1 MQIVAEDTT
10 TQTDTPATSSG
21 TGTQVFLG
29 LLWLGTSMYIARAT
43 INGTANDLPGVLGEA
58 ASALPG
64 VIAATLVT
72 SASIASAA
80 SSRFPGA
87 GRRLLTGL
95 AVGVLFGL
103 AVAVGIRFAYGTASS
118 ITVLA
123 VTVGV
128 ASLLGGAA
136 AMLPNSVLEAGLWAT
151 TWVFFAGVIF
161 GVLQPNLTA
170 LIGGGPTATP
180 AAQATADTRF
190 IWAQSALTGLLA
202 GFYSFRNL
210 RGERPALPWYLVAGA
225 LPGLLLLTAESLT
238 RLGGSSVVNLVT
250 GFSVDEPALAELT
263 DFARL
268 RHALVVLLVGGIIG
282 LIAGARSAGRSDA

>member
-10 TQTDTPATSSG
+10 TQTDKPATGSG

-29 LLWLGTSMYIARAT
+29 LLWLGTSMYIAHAT
-43 INGTANDLPGVLGEA
+43 INGTANDVPGVLGEA

-95 AVGVLFGL
+95 AVGVLFGM
-103 AVAVGIRFAYGTASS
+103 AVAAGIRFAYGTASS

-136 AMLPNSVLEAGLWAT
+136 AILPNSVLEAGLWAT

-161 GVLQPNLTA
+161 GVLQPNVTA
-170 LIGGGPTATP
+170 LLGGGPTATP

-190 IWAQSALTGLLA
+190 VWAQSALTGLLA
-202 GFYSFRNL
+202 GFYAFRNL
-210 RGERPALPWYLVAGA
+210 RGERPALPWYLLAGA

-238 RLGGSSVVNLVT
+238 RLGGSSLVNLVT
-250 GFSVDEPALAELT
+250 GSADEPALVELT

-268 RHALVVLLVGGIIG
+268 RHAVVVLLVGGIIG
-282 LIAGARSAGRSDA
+282 LIAAARSASRSDT